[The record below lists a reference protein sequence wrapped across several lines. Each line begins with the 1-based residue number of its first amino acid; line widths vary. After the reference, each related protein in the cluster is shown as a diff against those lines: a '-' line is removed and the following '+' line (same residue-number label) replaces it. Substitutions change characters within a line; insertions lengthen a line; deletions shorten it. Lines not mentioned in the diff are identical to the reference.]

1 MSIQRTTIPGSE
13 KKPLPKAKVIGKVD
27 PNQRIEV
34 TVVLRPRKSGSGS
47 LTPNAATEHAMN
59 LGTQLPEQ
67 RTYISREAFAAERNL
82 TLVEASLSKR
92 IIRLAGTVKDLT
104 AAFRPNLKKSRVAG
118 RIVRMR

>member
-67 RTYISREAFAAERNL
+67 RTYISREAFAAERGADPLDVGKVEAFAEGHNL

-92 IIRLAGTVKDLT
+92 IIRLAGTVKD
-104 AAFRPNLKKSRVAG
+104 
-118 RIVRMR
+118 